1 MTTSTSTSTSIL
13 IRVQARGGKFL
24 GPDIGYSFIT
34 VRDVASGVVLAQS
47 SASGDSGQLG
57 PTLAP
62 GVSTGVVM
70 TAPLTPNWLSATPG
84 SPSPTAGFL
93 ASFDLAAP
101 TLIEISAAG
110 TPNGTAN
117 QHRTSATMWIWPGA
131 QLTTEP
137 GLVLELPGLNVQILE
152 PNPATPPP
160 PNSTTITVN
169 AWVTMM
175 CGCKIVDGGAW
186 PTSEFQ
192 VNAWLVGPNGM
203 ASLASALT
211 IKKDANGSE
220 IPSVFTGTLI
230 YPETSGEYQLIVA
243 AIQPATSNGG
253 GSALVLTL

>member
-1 MTTSTSTSTSIL
+1 MTTPTSIL

-47 SASGDSGQLG
+47 SAAGDSGQLG

-70 TAPLTPNWLSATPG
+70 TAPLTPNWLSATAG

-101 TLIEISAAG
+101 ALIEISAAG

-152 PNPATPPP
+152 PNPATPPR
-160 PNSTTITVN
+160 NSVTITVT
-169 AWVTMM
+169 AWVTM
-175 CGCKIVDGGAW
+175 
-186 PTSEFQ
+186 S
-192 VNAWLVGPNGM
+192 
-203 ASLASALT
+203 
-211 IKKDANGSE
+211 
-220 IPSVFTGTLI
+220 
-230 YPETSGEYQLIVA
+230 
-243 AIQPATSNGG
+243 
-253 GSALVLTL
+253 